1 MKLKIKSTVWQI
13 LAASTFAV
21 GLLYSL
27 GIEGTAQVGG
37 TISDG
42 QFATALCLI
51 LTSGVFMRLA
61 FAAEA
66 REKSTQPPYGRI
78 ERNHA
83 RNPEYLENQERNA

>member
-42 QFATALCLI
+42 QFVTALCLI
-51 LTSGVFMRLA
+51 LTSGLFMRLA

-66 REKSTQPPYGRI
+66 REKAARRRYGRI
-78 ERNHA
+78 NRKHA
-83 RNPEYLENQERNA
+83 RNPEYPENQERDA